1 MSEGRNTWV
10 DEIKYERKNFSFDI
24 DMETLGKVKQ
34 FTTQYNI
41 NQLEQAI
48 DCLVNIGLATVGF
61 QNRQEVNDKFNQI
74 GFYYDTKESSTEN
87 RITPPEETDDNVSF
101 IAKNVDELPK
111 IDEENPIED
120 DMMDKTFDIIKKICS
135 FSDDGNAV
143 HYDILMEAESNGL
156 ESQKVE
162 QAINN
167 LKQQGQI
174 CESSHKRYKVVEVEK
189 QDGNFFGF

>member
-34 FTTQYNI
+34 FTNRYNI
-41 NQLEQAI
+41 NQLDQAI

-74 GFYYDTKESSTEN
+74 GFYYDTKETPTEN

-101 IAKNVDELPK
+101 IAKNVDDLPK

-120 DMMDKTFDIIKKICS
+120 AMIDKTFDIIKKICS

-174 CESSHKRYKVVEVEK
+174 CESSHKKYKVVEVEK

>member
-10 DEIKYERKNFSFDI
+10 DEIKNERKDLSFEI

-34 FTTQYNI
+34 FTTKYNI
-41 NQLEQAI
+41 NQIDQAI

-61 QNRQEVNDKFNQI
+61 QSRQEVNDKFNPL
-74 GFYYDTKESSTEN
+74 GFYYDTKQ
-87 RITPPEETDDNVSF
+87 TPPENSVPTQTDTENNLTF
-101 IAKNVDELPK
+101 IAKNVDDLPK

-120 DMMDKTFDIIKKICS
+120 EMMDKTFEIIKKICS

-156 ESQKVE
+156 ESLKVE
-162 QAINN
+162 EAINH

-174 CESSHKRYKVVEVEK
+174 CEPSHKKYKVVEVEK
-189 QDGNFFGF
+189 QDGNFFEF